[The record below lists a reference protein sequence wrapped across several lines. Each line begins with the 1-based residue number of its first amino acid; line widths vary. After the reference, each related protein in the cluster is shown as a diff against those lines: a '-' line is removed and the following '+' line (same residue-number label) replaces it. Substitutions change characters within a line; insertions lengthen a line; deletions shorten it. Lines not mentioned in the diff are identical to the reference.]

1 MTGFPTLLVQI
12 AFTTAYN
19 DTTPVWVDVTGYTE
33 SVSTKTGR
41 PSELSNAEPG
51 TVTVALNN
59 TDGRFDP
66 DNASGPYAGYV
77 RPLRRIRIGATA
89 NGTYYPMFTGFV
101 DSFVKTWPNGADH
114 SITTVTATDRFK
126 LLARRFD
133 TFNSRPDEFADVR
146 ITALLQHSGIGAAD
160 RIINAASLAARTVA
174 TYDYDG
180 TNLLQ
185 ELQDAAFAD
194 GGLLFMDGYG
204 RIVFQ
209 TVKYRQIGG
218 ATRARTSQVRFGN
231 DPISI
236 PVESDLDPRVDDTL
250 MANKVTVTDC
260 NGEVQM
266 AQDTALATTDGPLD
280 LDLGGTLLLTADAQ
294 DRVADMLALRKNP
307 TVRYNS
313 VSVNLLTL
321 SAVNQEKVL
330 ARELSDRLT
339 LAVIPPGLASGTA
352 RDQWIEGV
360 AHDVTVTGDASWKT
374 TFLLSSA
381 GDAVTVI
388 P

>member
-19 DTTPVWVDVTGYTE
+19 DTTPTWVDVTGYTE

-133 TFNSRPDEFADVR
+133 TFNSRPDEFADIR

-160 RIINAASLAARTVA
+160 RIINAAALPARTVA

-180 TNLLQ
+180 MNLLQ
-185 ELQDAAFAD
+185 GLQDAAFAD

-218 ATRARTSQVRFGN
+218 ATRARTSQARFGN
-231 DPISI
+231 DATSI
-236 PVESDLDPRVDDTL
+236 PVEPDLDPRVDDTL
-250 MANKVTVTDC
+250 MANKVLVTDC

-266 AQDTALATTDGPLD
+266 AQDTALATSDGPLE
-280 LDLGGTLLLTADAQ
+280 LDLGGTLLLTTDAQ

-313 VSVNLLTL
+313 AAVDVLTL
-321 SAVNQEKVL
+321 SAANQEKVL

-339 LAVIPPGLASGTA
+339 LAVIPPGLSSGTA

-360 AHDVTVTGDASWKT
+360 QHDITITGGPQWKT
-374 TFLLSSA
+374 TFQLSSA